1 MPSGTIH
8 ALIVLET
15 QQSSDIT
22 YRIYDYDRRDKKT
35 GQLRQL
41 HLRQAK
47 DVTTVPFTEP
57 QITPPI
63 VHDGNSI
70 ITTLISQ
77 PDSSFFT
84 VYKWEIH
91 DQTSLSHE
99 HGRYTLVSIINGNE
113 ILTVDDQQ
121 YPLHKGNH
129 FIIPAT
135 VKSWMMDGKIL
146 AIASEPTD

>member
-1 MPSGTIH
+1 M
-8 ALIVLET
+8 
-15 QQSSDIT
+15 
-22 YRIYDYDRRDKKT
+22 
-35 GQLRQL
+35 
-41 HLRQAK
+41 
-47 DVTTVPFTEP
+47 TTVPFTEP
-57 QITPPI
+57 QINPRI
-63 VHDGNSI
+63 VHDDSSI